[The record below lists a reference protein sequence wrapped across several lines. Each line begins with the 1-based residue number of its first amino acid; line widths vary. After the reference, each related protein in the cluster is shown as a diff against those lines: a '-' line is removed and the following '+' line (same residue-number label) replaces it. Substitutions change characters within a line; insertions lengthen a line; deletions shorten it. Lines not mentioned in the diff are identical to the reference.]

1 MTKSL
6 TFSPIYCTVN
16 AVKCA
21 YKGQGGDAMDRRKK
35 GSGQITYVSGRKS
48 PWRACVIDSTGKQKS
63 RFFKTEKEAKAFLR
77 EVNADA
83 NKLKT
88 LLETGVTF
96 SAFSTIFLEEKSKQ
110 NLKPTAYKA
119 LADSVDRANAYVG
132 RVMLRDIDSDMVQ
145 QMIYDLAK
153 QDYSES
159 IMTKAKQ
166 AVGSILKMAAAKHYL
181 DSVPVI
187 DVIIPSARNQDA
199 DRLAKNNWMRDD
211 EIRAYEEEC
220 KRTYVPKKYTKY
232 AGKELLYHT
241 GGYKLL
247 FILHTGLR
255 VGEALAL
262 TWADYDDY
270 SKTILIDKNMVY
282 VDGEKIT
289 QTPKTESGERVII
302 LNKQAVQD
310 LQMLR
315 KQFDEQS
322 EIIDQRM
329 AEELRQAELDY
340 AGPEQKSA
348 KRVIKEKYEAI
359 RREHKYICG
368 SSNFPF
374 GSGVSCSTSQGHRK
388 ICKKIGLTHTVTVHG
403 LRHTYVTHYYIK
415 HKNDPDFDLATF
427 SKSIGHSSIR
437 TTMEIY
443 AHLDMTQN
451 RFVQRSLEDLK
462 DFYSALFR
470 KDFNADVL

>member
-1 MTKSL
+1 ME
-6 TFSPIYCTVN
+6 
-16 AVKCA
+16 
-21 YKGQGGDAMDRRKK
+21 RRKK
-35 GSGQITYVSGRKS
+35 GSGQITYVPDRKS
-48 PWRACVIDSTGKQKS
+48 PWRASVTDKSGRQKA

-77 EVNADA
+77 DVNADA
-83 NKLKT
+83 NKLKA
-88 LLETGVTF
+88 LIETGVTF
-96 SAFSTIFLEEKSKQ
+96 RAFSEIFLQEKEKE
-110 NLKPTAYKA
+110 NMKPTAYKT
-119 LADSVDRANAYVG
+119 LISNTERVCEKIG
-132 RVMLRDIDSDMVQ
+132 HVMLRDIDSDLVQ
-145 QMIYDLAK
+145 QMIYDIAK
-153 QDYSES
+153 EGYSKSVMEKS
-159 IMTKAKQ
+159 KIV
-166 AVGSILKMAAAKHYL
+166 VGSILKMAAAKHYL
-181 DSVPVI
+181 DTVPVLNI
-187 DVIIPSARNQDA
+187 TIPNAKTQDA
-199 DRLAKNNWMRDD
+199 DKLAKNNWMRDD

-289 QTPKTESGERVII
+289 QTTKTEAGERVIV
-302 LNKQAVQD
+302 LNKQAVMD

-315 KQFDEQS
+315 KQHEEQC

-329 AEELRQAELDY
+329 AEELKQAELAY

-348 KRVIKEKYEAI
+348 KRIIKEKYDAI

-388 ICKKIGLTHTVTVHG
+388 ICKKIGLTHNVTVHG

-451 RFVQRSLEDLK
+451 RFVQRSMDDLK
-462 DFYSALFR
+462 DF
-470 KDFNADVL
+470 

>member
-1 MTKSL
+1 
-6 TFSPIYCTVN
+6 
-16 AVKCA
+16 
-21 YKGQGGDAMDRRKK
+21 MDRRKK
-35 GSGQITYVSGRKS
+35 GSGQITKVEGRKS
-48 PWRACVIDSTGKQKS
+48 PWRASVVDSTGKQKS

-88 LLETGVTF
+88 LLEAGVSF
-96 SAFSTIFLEEKSKQ
+96 RAFAEIFLQEKEKE
-110 NLKPTAYKA
+110 NLKPTAYKT
-119 LADSVDRANAYVG
+119 LVTNTERVCEKIG
-132 RVMLRDIDSDMVQ
+132 HVMLRDIDSDLVQ
-145 QMIYDLAK
+145 QMIFDIAK
-153 QDYSES
+153 EGYSKSVMEKS
-159 IMTKAKQ
+159 KIV
-166 AVGSILKMAAAKHYL
+166 VGSILKMAAAKHYL
-181 DSVPVI
+181 DTLPI
-187 DVIIPSARNQDA
+187 LNITIPNARTQDA
-199 DRLAKNNWMRDD
+199 DKLAKNNWMRDD

-232 AGKELLYHT
+232 AGKELLVHT
-241 GGYKLL
+241 AGYKLL

-282 VDGEKIT
+282 VDGKKIT
-289 QTPKTESGERVII
+289 QTTKTEAGERVIV
-302 LNKQAVQD
+302 LNKQAVMD

-322 EIIDQRM
+322 EIIEQRM

-348 KRVIKEKYEAI
+348 KRAIKEKYDAI

-388 ICKKIGLTHTVTVHG
+388 ICKKIGLTHNVTVHG

-451 RFVQRSLEDLK
+451 RFVQRSMDDLK
-462 DFYSALFR
+462 DF
-470 KDFNADVL
+470 

>member
-1 MTKSL
+1 MTAPL
-6 TFSPIYCTVN
+6 TFRPVYCTIN
-16 AVKCA
+16 TVKLFCA
-21 YKGQGGDAMDRRKK
+21 KEADVMDRRKK
-35 GSGQITYVSGRKS
+35 GSGQITKVEGRKS
-48 PWRACVIDSTGKQKS
+48 PWRASVVDSTGKQKS

-88 LLETGVTF
+88 LLEVGVSF
-96 SAFSTIFLEEKSKQ
+96 RAFAEIFLQEKEKE
-110 NLKPTAYKA
+110 NMKPTAYKT
-119 LADSVDRANAYVG
+119 LVANTERVCEKIG
-132 RVMLRDIDSDMVQ
+132 HVMLRDIDSDLVQ
-145 QMIYDLAK
+145 QMIFDIAK
-153 QDYSES
+153 EGYSKSVMEKS
-159 IMTKAKQ
+159 KIV
-166 AVGSILKMAAAKHYL
+166 VGSILKMAAAKHYL
-181 DSVPVI
+181 DTVPVLNI
-187 DVIIPSARNQDA
+187 TIPNAKTQDA
-199 DRLAKNNWMRDD
+199 DKLAKNNWMRDD

-232 AGKELLYHT
+232 AGKELLVHT

-270 SKTILIDKNMVY
+270 SKTILVDKNMVY

-289 QTPKTESGERVII
+289 QTTKTEAGERVIV
-302 LNKQAVQD
+302 LNKQAVMD

-322 EIIDQRM
+322 EIIEQRM

-348 KRVIKEKYEAI
+348 KRIIKEKYDAI

-388 ICKKIGLTHTVTVHG
+388 ICKKIGLTHNVTVHG

-451 RFVQRSLEDLK
+451 RFVQRSMDDLK
-462 DFYSALFR
+462 DF
-470 KDFNADVL
+470 

>member
-1 MTKSL
+1 M
-6 TFSPIYCTVN
+6 VDN
-16 AVKCA
+16 A
-21 YKGQGGDAMDRRKK
+21 
-35 GSGQITYVSGRKS
+35 
-48 PWRACVIDSTGKQKS
+48 GKQKS

-119 LADSVDRANAYVG
+119 LADSVDRANEYVG

-153 QDYSES
+153 QGYSES

-289 QTPKTESGERVII
+289 QTPKTESGERVIV
-302 LNKQAVQD
+302 LNKQAVMD
-310 LQMLR
+310 LKMLR

-329 AEELRQAELDY
+329 AEELRQAEVDY

-348 KRVIKEKYEAI
+348 KRIIKEKYDAI

-388 ICKKIGLTHTVTVHG
+388 ICKKIGLTHNVTVHG

-451 RFVQRSLEDLK
+451 RFVQRSMEDLK
-462 DFYSALFR
+462 DF
-470 KDFNADVL
+470 

>member
-1 MTKSL
+1 ME
-6 TFSPIYCTVN
+6 
-16 AVKCA
+16 
-21 YKGQGGDAMDRRKK
+21 RRKK
-35 GSGQITYVSGRKS
+35 GSGQITYVPDRKS
-48 PWRACVIDSTGKQKS
+48 PWRASVTDKSGRQKA

-77 EVNADA
+77 DVNADA
-83 NKLKT
+83 NKLKA
-88 LLETGVTF
+88 LIETGVTF
-96 SAFSTIFLEEKSKQ
+96 RAFSEIFLQEKEKQ
-110 NLKPTAYKA
+110 NMKPTAYKT
-119 LADSVDRANAYVG
+119 LISNTERVCEKIG
-132 RVMLRDIDSDMVQ
+132 HVMLRDIDSDLVQ
-145 QMIYDLAK
+145 QMIYDIAK
-153 QDYSES
+153 EGYSKSVMEKS
-159 IMTKAKQ
+159 KIV
-166 AVGSILKMAAAKHYL
+166 VGSILKMAAAKHYL
-181 DSVPVI
+181 DTVPVLNI
-187 DVIIPSARNQDA
+187 TIPNAKTQDA
-199 DRLAKNNWMRDD
+199 DKLAKNNWMRDD

-289 QTPKTESGERVII
+289 QTTKTEAGERVIV
-302 LNKQAVQD
+302 LNKQAVMD

-315 KQFDEQS
+315 KQHEEQC

-329 AEELRQAELDY
+329 AEELKQAELAY

-348 KRVIKEKYEAI
+348 KRIIKEKYDAI

-388 ICKKIGLTHTVTVHG
+388 ICKKIGLTHNVTVHG

-451 RFVQRSLEDLK
+451 RFVQRSMEDLK
-462 DFYSALFR
+462 DF
-470 KDFNADVL
+470 

>member
-1 MTKSL
+1 
-6 TFSPIYCTVN
+6 
-16 AVKCA
+16 
-21 YKGQGGDAMDRRKK
+21 MDRRKK
-35 GSGQITYVSGRKS
+35 GSGQITKVEGRKS
-48 PWRACVIDSTGKQKS
+48 PWRASVVDSTGKQKS

-88 LLETGVTF
+88 LLEVGVSF
-96 SAFSTIFLEEKSKQ
+96 RAFAEIFLQEKEKE
-110 NLKPTAYKA
+110 NMKPTAYKT
-119 LADSVDRANAYVG
+119 LVANTERVCEKIG
-132 RVMLRDIDSDMVQ
+132 HVMLRDIDSDLVQ
-145 QMIYDLAK
+145 QMIFDIAK
-153 QDYSES
+153 EGYSKSVMEKS
-159 IMTKAKQ
+159 KIV
-166 AVGSILKMAAAKHYL
+166 VGSILKMAAAKHYL
-181 DSVPVI
+181 DTVPVLNI
-187 DVIIPSARNQDA
+187 TIPNAKTQDA
-199 DRLAKNNWMRDD
+199 DKLAKNNWMRDD
-211 EIRAYEEEC
+211 EIQAYEEEC

-232 AGKELLYHT
+232 AGKELLVHT

-270 SKTILIDKNMVY
+270 SKTILVDKNMVY
-282 VDGEKIT
+282 VDGEKLT
-289 QTPKTESGERVII
+289 QTTKTEAGERVIV
-302 LNKQAVQD
+302 LNKQAVMD

-315 KQFDEQS
+315 KQFGEQS
-322 EIIDQRM
+322 EIIEQRM

-348 KRVIKEKYEAI
+348 KRIIKEKYDAI

-388 ICKKIGLTHTVTVHG
+388 ICKKIGLTHNVTVHG

-451 RFVQRSLEDLK
+451 RFVQRSMDDLK
-462 DFYSALFR
+462 DF
-470 KDFNADVL
+470 

>member
-1 MTKSL
+1 ME
-6 TFSPIYCTVN
+6 
-16 AVKCA
+16 
-21 YKGQGGDAMDRRKK
+21 RRKK
-35 GSGQITYVSGRKS
+35 GSGQITYVPDRKS
-48 PWRACVIDSTGKQKS
+48 PWRASVTDKSGRQKA

-77 EVNADA
+77 DVNADA
-83 NKLKT
+83 NKLKA
-88 LLETGVTF
+88 LIETGVTF
-96 SAFSTIFLEEKSKQ
+96 RAFSEIFLQEKEKE
-110 NLKPTAYKA
+110 NMKPTAYKT
-119 LADSVDRANAYVG
+119 LISNTERVCEKIG
-132 RVMLRDIDSDMVQ
+132 HVMLRDIDSDLVQ
-145 QMIYDLAK
+145 QMIYDIAK
-153 QDYSES
+153 EGYSKSVMEKS
-159 IMTKAKQ
+159 KIV
-166 AVGSILKMAAAKHYL
+166 VGSILKMAAAKHYL
-181 DSVPVI
+181 DTVPVLNI
-187 DVIIPSARNQDA
+187 TIPNAKTQDA
-199 DRLAKNNWMRDD
+199 DKLAKNNWMRDD

-241 GGYKLL
+241 GGYKLQ

-289 QTPKTESGERVII
+289 QTTKTEAGERVIV
-302 LNKQAVQD
+302 LNKQAVMD

-315 KQFDEQS
+315 KQHEEQC

-329 AEELRQAELDY
+329 AEELKQAELAY

-348 KRVIKEKYEAI
+348 KRIIKEKYDAI

-388 ICKKIGLTHTVTVHG
+388 ICKKIGLTHNVTVHG

-451 RFVQRSLEDLK
+451 RFVQRSMEDLK
-462 DFYSALFR
+462 DF
-470 KDFNADVL
+470 

>member
-1 MTKSL
+1 ME
-6 TFSPIYCTVN
+6 
-16 AVKCA
+16 
-21 YKGQGGDAMDRRKK
+21 RRKK
-35 GSGQITYVSGRKS
+35 GSGQITRVDGRKS
-48 PWRACVIDSTGKQKS
+48 PWRASVVDNTGKQKS

-77 EVNADA
+77 EVNTDA

-88 LLETGVTF
+88 LLETGVSF
-96 SAFSTIFLEEKSKQ
+96 RAFAEIFLQEKEKE
-110 NLKPTAYKA
+110 NMKPTAYKT
-119 LADSVDRANAYVG
+119 LVANTERVCEKIG
-132 RVMLRDIDSDMVQ
+132 HVMLRDIDSDLVQ
-145 QMIYDLAK
+145 QMIFDIAK
-153 QDYSES
+153 EGYSKSVMEKS
-159 IMTKAKQ
+159 KIV
-166 AVGSILKMAAAKHYL
+166 VGSILKMAAAKHYL
-181 DSVPVI
+181 ETVPVLNI
-187 DVIIPSARNQDA
+187 TIPNAKTQDA
-199 DRLAKNNWMRDD
+199 DKLAKNNWMRDD

-232 AGKELLYHT
+232 AGKELLVHT

-270 SKTILIDKNMVY
+270 SKTILVDKNMVY

-289 QTPKTESGERVII
+289 QTTKTEAGERVIV
-302 LNKQAVQD
+302 LNKQAVMD

-322 EIIDQRM
+322 EIIEQRM
-329 AEELRQAELDY
+329 AEELRQAEIDY

-348 KRVIKEKYEAI
+348 KRIIKEKYDAI

-388 ICKKIGLTHTVTVHG
+388 ICKKIGLTHNVTVHG

-451 RFVQRSLEDLK
+451 RFVQRSMDDLK
-462 DFYSALFR
+462 DF
-470 KDFNADVL
+470 

>member
-1 MTKSL
+1 ME
-6 TFSPIYCTVN
+6 
-16 AVKCA
+16 
-21 YKGQGGDAMDRRKK
+21 RRKK
-35 GSGQITYVSGRKS
+35 GSGQVTHVPGRKS
-48 PWRACVIDSTGKQKS
+48 PWRACVVDNTGKQKS

-96 SAFSTIFLEEKSKQ
+96 QTFSTIFLAEKIKQ
-110 NLKPTAYKA
+110 NMKPTAYKT
-119 LADSVDRANAYVG
+119 LEDSVDRVNSYIGTVL
-132 RVMLRDIDSDMVQ
+132 LRDIDSDMVQ
-145 QMIYDLAK
+145 QMIYDLSK
-153 QDYSES
+153 KGYSES
-159 IMTKAKQ
+159 VMNKAKM
-166 AVGSILKMAAAKHYL
+166 AVGSVLKMAASKHYL
-181 DSVPVI
+181 DVVPI
-187 DVIIPSARNQDA
+187 FDITIPTAKNQDTEKM
-199 DRLAKNNWMRDD
+199 AKNNWMRDD
-211 EIRAYEEEC
+211 EIREYEEEC
-220 KRTYVPKKYTKY
+220 KKTYIPKKYTKY
-232 AGKELLYHT
+232 VGKELLVHT

-262 TWADYDDY
+262 TWADYDEF

-282 VDGEKIT
+282 AEGRKIT
-289 QTPKTESGERVII
+289 QTPKTESGERVIV

-315 KQFDEQS
+315 KQFEEQT
-322 EIIDQRM
+322 EIIEARI
-329 AEELRQAELDY
+329 AEELRQAELQF

-348 KRVIKEKYEAI
+348 KRIIKEKYDAI

-374 GSGVSCSTSQGHRK
+374 GSGVSCSTNQAHQK
-388 ICKKIGLTHTVTVHG
+388 ICKKIGLKHKVTVHG

-415 HKNDPDFDLATF
+415 HKNDPDFDLANF

-451 RFVQRSLEDLK
+451 RFVQRSREDLK
-462 DFYSALFR
+462 DF
-470 KDFNADVL
+470 

>member
-1 MTKSL
+1 ME
-6 TFSPIYCTVN
+6 
-16 AVKCA
+16 
-21 YKGQGGDAMDRRKK
+21 RRKK
-35 GSGQITYVSGRKS
+35 GSGQITKVEGRKS
-48 PWRACVIDSTGKQKS
+48 PWRASVVDSTGKQKS

-88 LLETGVTF
+88 LLEAGVSF
-96 SAFSTIFLEEKSKQ
+96 RAFAEIFLQEKEKE
-110 NLKPTAYKA
+110 NMKPTAYKT
-119 LADSVDRANAYVG
+119 LVTNTERVCEKIG
-132 RVMLRDIDSDMVQ
+132 HVMLRDIDSDLVQ
-145 QMIYDLAK
+145 QMIFDIAK
-153 QDYSES
+153 EGYSKSVMEKS
-159 IMTKAKQ
+159 KIV
-166 AVGSILKMAAAKHYL
+166 VGSILKMAAAKHYL
-181 DSVPVI
+181 DTLPVLNI
-187 DVIIPSARNQDA
+187 TIPNARTQDA
-199 DRLAKNNWMRDD
+199 DKLAKNNWMRDD

-232 AGKELLYHT
+232 AGKELLVHT
-241 GGYKLL
+241 AGYKLL

-270 SKTILIDKNMVY
+270 SKTILVDKNMVY

-289 QTPKTESGERVII
+289 QTTKTEAGERVIV
-302 LNKQAVQD
+302 LNKQAVMD

-322 EIIDQRM
+322 EIIEQRM

-348 KRVIKEKYEAI
+348 KRVIKEKYDAI

-388 ICKKIGLTHTVTVHG
+388 ICKKIGLTHNVTVHG

-451 RFVQRSLEDLK
+451 RFVQRSMDDLK
-462 DFYSALFR
+462 DF
-470 KDFNADVL
+470 

>member
-1 MTKSL
+1 M
-6 TFSPIYCTVN
+6 
-16 AVKCA
+16 
-21 YKGQGGDAMDRRKK
+21 
-35 GSGQITYVSGRKS
+35 
-48 PWRACVIDSTGKQKS
+48 
-63 RFFKTEKEAKAFLR
+63 
-77 EVNADA
+77 NADA
-83 NKLKT
+83 NKLKP

-96 SAFSTIFLEEKSKQ
+96 QTFSTIFLAEKTKQ
-110 NLKPTAYKA
+110 NMKPTAYKT
-119 LADSVDRANAYVG
+119 LEDSVDRVNSYIGTVL
-132 RVMLRDIDSDMVQ
+132 LRDIDSDMVQ
-145 QMIYDLAK
+145 QMIYDLSK
-153 QDYSES
+153 KGYSES
-159 IMTKAKQ
+159 VMNKAKM
-166 AVGSILKMAAAKHYL
+166 AVGSVLKMAAAKHYL
-181 DSVPVI
+181 DVVPVFDI
-187 DVIIPSARNQDA
+187 TIPTAKNQDA
-199 DRLAKNNWMRDD
+199 DRLAKSNWMRDD

-289 QTPKTESGERVII
+289 QTPKTESGERVIV
-302 LNKQAVQD
+302 LNKQAVMD

-322 EIIDQRM
+322 EVIDQRM

-340 AGPEQKSA
+340 AGTEQKSA
-348 KRVIKEKYEAI
+348 KRVIKEKYDAI
-359 RREHKYICG
+359 CREHKYICG

-388 ICKKIGLTHTVTVHG
+388 ICKKIGLTHNVTVHG

-451 RFVQRSLEDLK
+451 RFVQRSMDDLK
-462 DFYSALFR
+462 DF
-470 KDFNADVL
+470 

>member
-1 MTKSL
+1 ME
-6 TFSPIYCTVN
+6 
-16 AVKCA
+16 
-21 YKGQGGDAMDRRKK
+21 RRKK
-35 GSGQITYVSGRKS
+35 GSGQITHVPGRKS
-48 PWRACVIDSTGKQKS
+48 PWRACVVDNTGKQKS

-96 SAFSTIFLEEKSKQ
+96 QTFSTIFLAEKTKQ
-110 NLKPTAYKA
+110 NMKPTAFKT
-119 LADSVDRANAYVG
+119 LQDSVE
-132 RVMLRDIDSDMVQ
+132 RVNSYIGTVLLRDIDSDMVQ
-145 QMIYDLAK
+145 QMIYDLSK
-153 QDYSES
+153 KGYSES
-159 IMTKAKQ
+159 VMNKAKM
-166 AVGSILKMAAAKHYL
+166 AVGSVLKMAAAKHYL
-181 DSVPVI
+181 DVVPVFDI
-187 DVIIPSARNQDA
+187 TIPTAKNQDA
-199 DRLAKNNWMRDD
+199 EKMAKNNWMRDD
-211 EIRAYEEEC
+211 EIREYEEEC
-220 KRTYVPKKYTKY
+220 KKTYIPKKYTKY
-232 AGKELLYHT
+232 AGKELLVHT

-255 VGEALAL
+255 IGEALAL
-262 TWADYDDY
+262 TWADYDEF

-282 VDGEKIT
+282 AEGRKIT
-289 QTPKTESGERVII
+289 QTPKTESGERVIV
-302 LNKQAVQD
+302 LNKQAVMD

-329 AEELRQAELDY
+329 AEELREAELNY

-348 KRVIKEKYEAI
+348 KRIIKEKYDAI

-388 ICKKIGLTHTVTVHG
+388 ICKKIGLTHNVTVHG

-451 RFVQRSLEDLK
+451 RFVQRSMEDLK
-462 DFYSALFR
+462 DF
-470 KDFNADVL
+470 

>member
-1 MTKSL
+1 ME
-6 TFSPIYCTVN
+6 
-16 AVKCA
+16 
-21 YKGQGGDAMDRRKK
+21 RRKK
-35 GSGQITYVSGRKS
+35 GSGQITHVPGRKS
-48 PWRACVIDSTGKQKS
+48 PWRASVVDNAGKQKS

-83 NKLKT
+83 NKLKA
-88 LLETGVTF
+88 LLDTGVSF

-110 NLKPTAYKA
+110 NLKPTAYRA
-119 LADSVDRANAYVG
+119 LKDGVDRANEYLG
-132 RVMLRDIDSDMVQ
+132 RALLRDIDSDMVQ
-145 QMIYDLAK
+145 QMVYDLAQK
-153 QDYSES
+153 GYSES

-181 DSVPVI
+181 EAVPVLDI
-187 DVIIPSARNQDA
+187 TIPKAKNQDA
-199 DRLAKNNWMRDD
+199 DRLAKNNWMRDE

-289 QTPKTESGERVII
+289 QTPKTESGERVIV
-302 LNKQAVQD
+302 LNKQAVMD

-315 KQFDEQS
+315 KQFEEQS

-329 AEELRQAELDY
+329 AEELREAELAY

-348 KRVIKEKYEAI
+348 KRVIKEKYDAI

-388 ICKKIGLTHTVTVHG
+388 ICKKIGLTHNVTVHG

-451 RFVQRSLEDLK
+451 RFVQRSMEDLK
-462 DFYSALFR
+462 DF
-470 KDFNADVL
+470 

>member
-1 MTKSL
+1 ME
-6 TFSPIYCTVN
+6 
-16 AVKCA
+16 
-21 YKGQGGDAMDRRKK
+21 RRKK
-35 GSGQITYVSGRKS
+35 GSGQITYVPDRKS
-48 PWRACVIDSTGKQKS
+48 PWRASVTDKSGRQKA

-77 EVNADA
+77 DVNADA
-83 NKLKT
+83 NKLKA
-88 LLETGVTF
+88 LIETGVTF
-96 SAFSTIFLEEKSKQ
+96 RAFSEIFLQEKEKE
-110 NLKPTAYKA
+110 NMKPTAYKT
-119 LADSVDRANAYVG
+119 LISNTERVCEKIG
-132 RVMLRDIDSDMVQ
+132 HVMLRDIDSDLVQ
-145 QMIYDLAK
+145 QMIYDIAK
-153 QDYSES
+153 EGYSKSVMEKS
-159 IMTKAKQ
+159 KIV
-166 AVGSILKMAAAKHYL
+166 VGSILKMAAAKHYL
-181 DSVPVI
+181 DTVPVLNI
-187 DVIIPSARNQDA
+187 TIPNAKTQDA
-199 DRLAKNNWMRDD
+199 DKLAKNNWMRDD

-289 QTPKTESGERVII
+289 QTTKTEAGERVIV
-302 LNKQAVQD
+302 LNKQAVMD

-322 EIIDQRM
+322 EIIEQRM

-348 KRVIKEKYEAI
+348 KRIIKEKYDAI

-462 DFYSALFR
+462 DF
-470 KDFNADVL
+470 

>member
-1 MTKSL
+1 
-6 TFSPIYCTVN
+6 
-16 AVKCA
+16 
-21 YKGQGGDAMDRRKK
+21 MDRRKK
-35 GSGQITYVSGRKS
+35 GSGQITRVDGRKS
-48 PWRACVIDSTGKQKS
+48 PWRASVVDSTGKQKS

-88 LLETGVTF
+88 LLEAGVSF
-96 SAFSTIFLEEKSKQ
+96 RAFAEIFLQEKEKE
-110 NLKPTAYKA
+110 NMKPTAYKT
-119 LADSVDRANAYVG
+119 LVANTERVCEKIG
-132 RVMLRDIDSDMVQ
+132 HVMLRDIDSDLVQ
-145 QMIYDLAK
+145 QMIFDIAK
-153 QDYSES
+153 EGYSKSVMEKS
-159 IMTKAKQ
+159 KIV
-166 AVGSILKMAAAKHYL
+166 VGSILKMAAAKHYL
-181 DSVPVI
+181 DTVPVLNI
-187 DVIIPSARNQDA
+187 TIPNAKTQDA
-199 DRLAKNNWMRDD
+199 DKLAKNNWMRDD

-232 AGKELLYHT
+232 AGKELLVHT

-270 SKTILIDKNMVY
+270 SKTILVDKNMVY

-289 QTPKTESGERVII
+289 QTTKTEAGERVIV
-302 LNKQAVQD
+302 LNKQAVMD

-322 EIIDQRM
+322 EIIEQRM
-329 AEELRQAELDY
+329 AEELRQAEIDY

-348 KRVIKEKYEAI
+348 KRIIKEKYDAI

-388 ICKKIGLTHTVTVHG
+388 ICKRIGLTHNVTVHG

-451 RFVQRSLEDLK
+451 RFVQRSMDDLK
-462 DFYSALFR
+462 DF
-470 KDFNADVL
+470 